1 MAGVKM
7 AQNTWTPVFFAL
19 YLHTRYIYIYTY
31 IMIYIYIPVFIHLT
45 AIPCT
50 WLSVSWNHGVKGSRE
65 FVTCAR
71 QIRFPNL
78 KSFDLGQSSGP
89 KGVFKGENTDRRVI
103 RFISWLVLASLD
115 LAFAQREHRMKGNR
129 LSNIA
134 NAVKNSIE
142 CPILILSVFTSS
154 TSIIWK
160 KSIMF
165 HWDGGGKSIIIILA
179 AWWSA

>member
-19 YLHTRYIYIYTY
+19 YLHTRYIYIY
-31 IMIYIYIPVFIHLT
+31 ICMFIHLT

-50 WLSVSWNHGVKGSRE
+50 WRSVSWNHGVKGSRE
-65 FVTCAR
+65 FVRCAR

-103 RFISWLVLASLD
+103 RFIFVASAGELGPGICSK
-115 LAFAQREHRMKGNR
+115 R
-129 LSNIA
+129 
-134 NAVKNSIE
+134 
-142 CPILILSVFTSS
+142 T
-154 TSIIWK
+154 
-160 KSIMF
+160 
-165 HWDGGGKSIIIILA
+165 
-179 AWWSA
+179 